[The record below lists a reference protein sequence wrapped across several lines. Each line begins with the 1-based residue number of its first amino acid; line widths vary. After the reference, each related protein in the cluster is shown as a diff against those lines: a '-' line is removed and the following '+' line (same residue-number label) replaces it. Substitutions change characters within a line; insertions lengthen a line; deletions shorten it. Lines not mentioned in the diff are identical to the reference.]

1 MDIRLPK
8 RMDGHQPDV
17 LIESRQITIIGTNGA
32 GKSRFCSAL
41 VDELGDKAY
50 RISALKAL
58 FPSPASANPLPG
70 SIDDLFNRMNEAN
83 PQVKNIAETEF
94 DKLFYVML
102 SDEVRELMNYKAHKL
117 MGEQMEFPKTKLDIT
132 VKKWQ
137 EVFPKNKVLRENG
150 KLMFTSVGYEDKY
163 PLMGL
168 SGGGK
173 SVLYYIGAVLYA
185 MPDAAILV
193 DDPETFIHS
202 SIMRT
207 LWNVLEQMRP
217 DCTFIYNT
225 HDVSFASSRIDNQ
238 CVWVREFDPES
249 MAWDYEVMTS
259 SRDLDNALLDLL
271 GSRKPVLFIEGDDK
285 HSIDSRL
292 YPLIF
297 PEYTIK
303 PLGSCNKVI
312 ETVRSFGDLQSFHQ
326 LESCGIVDR
335 DRRSE
340 QEVEYLRKKNILVPD
355 VAEVENLF
363 MLEGVIRAVALH
375 KHRNPDIVFPKVKKR
390 VVLMFTKELK
400 QQALQHVRHRVKR
413 DVEMRIDMKFTSIN
427 ALENHMVELVSEI
440 NPRGLYD
447 QLCREFH
454 IYEDNNDYASI
465 LRVYNQKQMLNDSNV
480 ATLCGFKSKDDYIRG
495 VLNIL
500 KGNSNYANDIRHAI
514 KACFGLE
521 EATENEQ
528 PAT

>member
-1 MDIRLPK
+1 
-8 RMDGHQPDV
+8 MDGHQPDV

-50 RISALKAL
+50 RISALKAM
-58 FPSPASANPLPG
+58 FPSPASAKPLPG

-168 SGGGK
+168 SDGEK

-312 ETVRSFGDLQSFHQ
+312 ETVRSFGDLQNFHQ

-375 KHRNPDIVFPKVKKR
+375 KRRNPDIVFPKVKKR

-521 EATENEQ
+521 ESTENEQ